1 MLFSSHISWH
11 DPITTPIDCVIF
23 VCLPWGGNWDR
34 LAWERVQAFSAQFTS
49 ARGALACNRD
59 EEKTYYPDK

>member
-1 MLFSSHISWH
+1 M
-11 DPITTPIDCVIF
+11 
-23 VCLPWGGNWDR
+23 GWDR